1 MKNAFVSSNELKV
14 ENDIFDPFR
23 GDMNLI
29 VRELIKNMIDKDS
42 EDGKIVATIE
52 IKLLQTFSN
61 DGATYQPMLKHKVC
75 STFQLKDEMKGGNIC
90 KDMELALD
98 EETNTYYLRH
108 MTGKPQMSIYDMD
121 LREECPGNE
130 DEEY

>member
-42 EDGKIVATIE
+42 EDGKITATIE

-61 DGATYQPMLKHKVC
+61 DGATYQPMLKHKV
-75 STFQLKDEMKGGNIC
+75 
-90 KDMELALD
+90 
-98 EETNTYYLRH
+98 
-108 MTGKPQMSIYDMD
+108 
-121 LREECPGNE
+121 
-130 DEEY
+130 

>member
-52 IKLLQTFSN
+52 IKLLRTFSN
-61 DGATYQPMLKHKVC
+61 DGATYQPMLKHKIC
-75 STFQLKDEMKGGNIC
+75 STLQLKDEMKGGNKTLSGCLSKMPIT
-90 KDMELALD
+90 KIAISSFQKSRW
-98 EETNTYYLRH
+98 RH
-108 MTGKPQMSIYDMD
+108 
-121 LREECPGNE
+121 
-130 DEEY
+130 

>member
-42 EDGKIVATIE
+42 ETE
-52 IKLLQTFSN
+52 
-61 DGATYQPMLKHKVC
+61 
-75 STFQLKDEMKGGNIC
+75 
-90 KDMELALD
+90 
-98 EETNTYYLRH
+98 R
-108 MTGKPQMSIYDMD
+108 
-121 LREECPGNE
+121 
-130 DEEY
+130 